1 MTNYT
6 DEQLAILKYLLTHDT
21 ISIPLDSR
29 EQCDFLLRERLLLR
43 AGLTRENV
51 TYRISP
57 EGEAYMAGYY
67 VENEK
72 YQKAIK
78 DALHAKIISVIA
90 IIISLVAP
98 ILSAVVTRWLHL
110 LQ

>member
-21 ISIPLDSR
+21 ISVSLDSR
-29 EQCDFLLRERLLLR
+29 EQCDFLLRERLLR
-43 AGLTRENV
+43 RTRLTRESV

-78 DALHAKIISVIA
+78 DARHAKIISVIA
-90 IIISLVAP
+90 IATSLCTA
-98 ILSAVVTRWLHL
+98 ILSIVFPS
-110 LQ
+110 